1 MAQNV
6 TLLGADYPDVPS
18 VILPKTEGGNAEFT
32 DTSISD
38 NAAAA
43 SDIAL
48 GKKAYVN
55 GNLVTGTAQP
65 MEIVT
70 TNNVTDFLTVA
81 SGITLTGSCTT
92 YGNVVMIYLE
102 VKATSAHNAKYTLAT
117 LKSGYRPIDHHYS
130 AEWISGNA
138 VEFGKSGSI
147 RINYALASNSTY
159 YISGTFLRS

>member
-18 VILPKTEGGNAEFT
+18 VILPKTGGGNAEFT

-38 NAAAA
+38 NAASA

-65 MEIVT
+65 MEIVKT
-70 TNNVTDFLTVA
+70 TNVTDFLTVA
-81 SGITLTGSCTT
+81 SGISLTGSCTT

-102 VKATSAHNAKYTLAT
+102 VTATSAHNAKYTLAT
-117 LKSGYRPIDHHYS
+117 LKSGYRPIDHNYS
-130 AEWISGNA
+130 SEWNSGKA

-147 RINYALASNSTY
+147 RINNSLTANGTY